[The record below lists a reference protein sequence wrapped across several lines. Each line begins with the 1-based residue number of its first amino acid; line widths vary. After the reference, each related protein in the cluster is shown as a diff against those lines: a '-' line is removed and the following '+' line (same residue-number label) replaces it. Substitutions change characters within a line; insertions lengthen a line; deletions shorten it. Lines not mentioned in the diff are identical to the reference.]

1 MKMDEMNQD
10 PPEVSLYHILDKH
23 PLIPGFQGDPSSTD
37 GTKTFPNAML
47 LRLFGLDGEPLESE
61 LVPFAQSYEVD
72 WIKNSSHSG

>member
-1 MKMDEMNQD
+1 MKMVEMNQD
-10 PPEVSLYHILDKH
+10 PLEVSLYHSSDTL

-47 LRLFGLDGEPLESE
+47 LRLFDLDGEPVESE

-72 WIKNSSHSG
+72 LVDHSLYGS